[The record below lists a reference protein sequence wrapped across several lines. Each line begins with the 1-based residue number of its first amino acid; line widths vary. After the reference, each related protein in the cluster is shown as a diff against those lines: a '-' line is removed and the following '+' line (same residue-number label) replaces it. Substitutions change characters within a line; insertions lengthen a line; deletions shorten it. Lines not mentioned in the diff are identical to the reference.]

1 MGTNVE
7 ATFDQLR
14 GILDAED
21 FGSWSNDDVNIL
33 LSLLDQ
39 YHKQKCKLQTRR
51 MRNPDGREGKAE
63 RQEEE
68 EEEEDET
75 VIGEVDRSL
84 TKVRHFLQE
93 RLPYGTIAEPNMPHS
108 STLVSPAQC
117 GAEPWAGKEEV
128 RPPTF
133 SVDAFM
139 YLEEDIEELVQRGCI
154 AREYCRTCGSIAI
167 GLCEYITHSFSQ
179 EQLVYISCYLI
190 PSLSDAS
197 YVLTSDLCLRRREK
211 QVLNASAPFTCQH
224 VVDVG
229 SRLGVVLL
237 SCYFAAQQQRLKT
250 TRRVTGV
257 EIDDKMIG
265 LQHDVIA
272 RFAASPTLL
281 QLDLVHSSCFE
292 GAGAEVL
299 READVIILHNV
310 FEYFSSSTVEHLKC
324 WRRLHEIVA
333 RRGQLLICCPS
344 LEETFASFTEDD
356 VYGMTKGYRTAGGS
370 VSQQGD
376 VDFNRKRQRVEEEEE
391 EEEKNGGDV
400 ENWFRSWVEEIDV
413 TEVREAFLACRHGDC
428 SRHDA
433 HSSCDGE
440 MEEELTERIQ
450 SVRVYMV
457 K

>member
-21 FGSWSNDDVNIL
+21 FGSWSNDDANIL

-39 YHKQKCKLQTRR
+39 YHKQKCKLQTSRT
-51 MRNPDGREGKAE
+51 RNPGGKEGEAE
-63 RQEEE
+63 RQDED
-68 EEEEDET
+68 DET

-84 TKVRHFLQE
+84 TKLRHFLQE
-93 RLPYGTIAEPNMPHS
+93 RLPYGTIAEPKVPHS
-108 STLVSPAQC
+108 STLASPVQC
-117 GAEPWAGKEEV
+117 GADPVAGKGEV

-167 GLCEYITHSFSQ
+167 GLCDYITHSFSQ
-179 EQLVYISCYLI
+179 DQLVYISCYLI

-197 YVLTSDLCLRRREK
+197 YVFTTDLCLRRREK
-211 QVLNASAPFTCQH
+211 HILNANAPFTCQH

-237 SCYFAAQQQRLKT
+237 SCYFAAHQQRLKT

-257 EIDDKMIG
+257 EIDDKLIG
-265 LQHDVIA
+265 LQHDAIA
-272 RFAASPTLL
+272 RFATRPTLL
-281 QLDLVHSSCFE
+281 QLDLVHSSCLE

-310 FEYFSSSTVEHLKC
+310 FEYFISSTVEHLKC
-324 WRRLHEIVA
+324 WRRLREILA

-356 VYGMTKGYRTAGGS
+356 VHGMTKGDRTAGGP
-370 VSQQGD
+370 VSQQGE
-376 VDFNRKRQRVEEEEE
+376 VEFNRKRQREGEKKKDGGVVES
-391 EEEKNGGDV
+391 
-400 ENWFRSWVEEIDV
+400 WCRSWVEEIDV
-413 TEVREAFLACRHGDC
+413 AEVREAFLAYRHGNYSC
-428 SRHDA
+428 RDA

-440 MEEELTERIQ
+440 MDEELTERIQ